1 MTVRASA
8 IEQAHADASA
18 VFGARDW
25 AMLLG
30 VALTW
35 GASFLL
41 IEIGLDHFAPTL
53 VAFGRIAFGALA
65 LSILPAARA
74 PVPRSDWPQVALVGV
89 TWMAIPFVL
98 FAVAQQ
104 WIDSSLAG
112 MINAAT
118 PLMVALVAGMFVR
131 RLPSRLQGVGLLVG
145 FAGVVAISLPTVGS
159 GSNALGIGL
168 VLLAALLYGLA
179 FNLTAPLQRRHGALP
194 VIWRAQLVAVV
205 LVLPAAV
212 AGVPSSQFD
221 WGSLL
226 AVAALGAVGT
236 GVAFFW
242 FASLIGSVGPPRG
255 SVTIYFVPVV
265 AIVLGATLND
275 EPVHAAALLGT
286 ALVLA
291 GAYLTSRPAR
301 PSSR

>member
-1 MTVRASA
+1 MRATTA
-8 IEQAHADASA
+8 AQAHADARA
-18 VFGARDW
+18 VFGTRDW
-25 AMLLG
+25 AMLMG
-30 VALTW
+30 VAVTW
-35 GASFLL
+35 GGSFLL

-65 LSILPAARA
+65 LSVLPAARA
-74 PVPRSDWPQVALVGV
+74 PVPRADWPQVALVGI

-104 WIDSSLAG
+104 WIDSSLAA
-112 MINAAT
+112 MINATT
-118 PLMVALVAGMFVR
+118 PLMVALVAGLFVR
-131 RLPSRLQGVGLLVG
+131 QLPSRIQGAGLLLG
-145 FAGVVAISLPTVGS
+145 FAGVVAISLPSVGS

-168 VLLAALLYGLA
+168 VLLAALLYGFA

-212 AGVPSSQFD
+212 AGIPSSDFD
-221 WGSLL
+221 WSSLL
-226 AVAALGAVGT
+226 AVAALGALGT
-236 GVAFFW
+236 GVAFYW
-242 FASLIGSVGPPRG
+242 FASLIGRVGATRG

-265 AIVLGATLND
+265 AIVLGATLRD
-275 EPVHAAALLGT
+275 EPVHAAALAGT

-291 GAYLTSRPAR
+291 GAYLTSRPK
-301 PSSR
+301 PS